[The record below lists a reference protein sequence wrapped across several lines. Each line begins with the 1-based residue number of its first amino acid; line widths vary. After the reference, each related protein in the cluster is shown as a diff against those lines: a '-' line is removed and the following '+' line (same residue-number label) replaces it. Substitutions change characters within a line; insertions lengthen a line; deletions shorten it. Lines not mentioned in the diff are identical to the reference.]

1 MYTLCILC
9 THYNHVPICTHECV
23 RCSLFLLLLNI
34 QYIFGLWF
42 ISVAFISLSL
52 CVCVCVWFLFGLHLR
67 MLQYLGFLSRNLYA
81 YHHRRSLYRCF
92 SSSPSFSFFLII
104 EVPALWTAP
113 LSHHSLSPWT
123 FFARAFFNSFDLSL
137 HFHLARSLTLS
148 DFACACLVA
157 LLSLTT
163 RMHALSRIVVVAAL
177 SFDYLEANALRWPES

>member
-52 CVCVCVWFLFGLHLR
+52 CVCVIFVWFTFKNATVPWLFISQSLCVPPPPQPLP
-67 MLQYLGFLSRNLYA
+67 LLLFLSLF
-81 YHHRRSLYRCF
+81 L
-92 SSSPSFSFFLII
+92 SFFLII

-123 FFARAFFNSFDLSL
+123 FF
-137 HFHLARSLTLS
+137 
-148 DFACACLVA
+148 CACLFQFVWSVIAFPSRSLSHSLRLCLCLPGRSA
-157 LLSLTT
+157 LTHHPHA
-163 RMHALSRIVVVAAL
+163 RALSHCCCCCSLIWLFR
-177 SFDYLEANALRWPES
+177 S